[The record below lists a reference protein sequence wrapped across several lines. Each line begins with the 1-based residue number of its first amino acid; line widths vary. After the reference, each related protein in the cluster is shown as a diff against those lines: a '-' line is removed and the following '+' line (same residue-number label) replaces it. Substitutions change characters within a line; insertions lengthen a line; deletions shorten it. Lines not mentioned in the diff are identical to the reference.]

1 MRCREFIGWVGVG
14 GVVSSL
20 PVVVSGCGQ
29 TGSNVDTAAPV
40 RPDGFQVVG
49 PVAALD
55 NPGGLLNENLA
66 QPVLVIRD
74 PANTDTLLA
83 VNPTCTHDGC
93 TVDWQG
99 DAKAFVCPCHEARFS
114 ERGALVAGPAD
125 KPLAVYVAKIE
136 GDSVLVNFS
145 G

>member
-1 MRCREFIGWVGVG
+1 MKRREFIGWLGVG

-29 TGSNVDTAAPV
+29 TATNTGTAAPV

-49 PVAALD
+49 PVSALD
-55 NPGGLLNENLA
+55 SPSGLLNKTLA

-74 PANTDTLLA
+74 PANANTLTA
-83 VNPTCTHDGC
+83 VNPTCPHEGC
-93 TVDWQG
+93 TVDWKSDSQT
-99 DAKAFVCPCHEARFS
+99 FVCPCHDAKFTEA
-114 ERGALVAGPAD
+114 GALVQGPAE
-125 KPLAVYVAKIE
+125 KPLTTYTAKIE
-136 GDSVLVNFS
+136 GDSVLVNF